1 MARQSWLDEKT
12 QTPLIDDYA
21 KELSTFIDAMA
32 DGRIDDAELSAQE
45 QRLVALMKE
54 VEPQLDDA
62 QHEKVTQLLCEM
74 TAYSVMQL
82 LSEVQKARPQTVFQG

>member
-21 KELSTFIDAMA
+21 KELNTFIDAMA
-32 DGRIDDAELSAQE
+32 DGRIDDTELSAQE

-54 VEPQLDDA
+54 IEPQLDDT

-82 LSEVQKARPQTVFQG
+82 LCEVQKARPQTVFQG

>member
-21 KELSTFIDAMA
+21 RKLTTFMEAMA
-32 DGRIDDAELSAQE
+32 DGRIDDSELNEQE
-45 QRLVALMKE
+45 QRLVALMQE

-62 QHEKVTQLLCEM
+62 THANVTQLLCEM

-82 LSEVQKARPQTVFQG
+82 LNAIQQSRSPTVFKG

>member
-1 MARQSWLDEKT
+1 MARQSWLDDKT

-32 DGRIDDAELSAQE
+32 DGRIDDAELSDQE

>member
-1 MARQSWLDEKT
+1 MARQSWLDEKS

-21 KELSTFIDAMA
+21 KNLGTFIDAMA
-32 DGRIDDAELSAQE
+32 DGRIDDAELNAQE
-45 QRLVALMKE
+45 KRLVALMEE

-74 TAYSVMQL
+74 TAYSIMQL
-82 LSEVQKARPQTVFQG
+82 LNKMQKARPQAVFQG